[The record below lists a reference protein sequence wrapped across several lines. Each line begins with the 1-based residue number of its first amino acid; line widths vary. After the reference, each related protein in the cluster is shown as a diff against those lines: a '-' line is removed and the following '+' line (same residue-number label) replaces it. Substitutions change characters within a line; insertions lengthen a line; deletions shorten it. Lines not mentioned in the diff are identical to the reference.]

1 LKTINNEQILD
12 TIYDL
17 ADMAGLRIDEFL
29 FRIEEEFG
37 EQPINL
43 DGLPESVVNEL
54 TAAREL
60 KKESRKQNRLKR
72 DEDEIA
78 LQIEKFKEI
87 FPEVLP
93 EEIPESVWTEV
104 SNGIPLAH
112 AFALHNVVQANLDRY
127 ANDVNERNAKVG
139 AHAES
144 DGSTEPVFTKEAVEK
159 MSGNEI
165 KNNYKNILRAMKG
178 WRF

>member
-1 LKTINNEQILD
+1 MKTINNEQILD

-37 EQPINL
+37 EQPMNL
-43 DGLPESVVNEL
+43 DGLPESIVQEL

-60 KKESRKQNRLKR
+60 KKETRKQDRLKR
-72 DEDEIA
+72 DENETA
-78 LQIEKFKEI
+78 LQIEKFKEL
-87 FPEVLP
+87 FPEVAP
-93 EEIPESVWTEV
+93 EEIPEAVWAEV
-104 SNGIPLAH
+104 SNGVPLAH
-112 AFALHNVVQANLDRY
+112 AFALHTVAQDRLDRY
-127 ANDVNERNAKVG
+127 ARDVNERNSKVG
-139 AHAES
+139 AYAES